1 MIHES
6 RFTDGHTV
14 REGLGRNMDRRL
26 KRIVEKAEGEGR
38 LTNSAGLQV
47 AAPHYWMVVWQAIQ
61 LVPRGEPLAGL
72 QDLHITLSA
81 PNLNSLSGALT
92 PDSGLTLQLE
102 DGTKVDGVL
111 AGTRFVP
118 SSGRRES

>member
-1 MIHES
+1 
-6 RFTDGHTV
+6 
-14 REGLGRNMDRRL
+14 MDR
-26 KRIVEKAEGEGR
+26 KVKKIVEKLEGDGR
-38 LTNSAGLQV
+38 LTNSAGQQI
-47 AAPHYWMVVWQAIQ
+47 ATPRYWMVVWQAFQ
-61 LVPRGEPLAGL
+61 LLPRGEKLAGK
-72 QDLHITLSA
+72 DLHITLRA

-102 DGTKVDGVL
+102 DGTRVDGFL